1 MFNGISQIGRKSNI
15 AHCLWQVAQL
25 SEQIALVSSQ
35 LGTYIPDKELSPAGR
50 KSRDSYLRQRR
61 LMLQSERQVVYN
73 ELILSS

>member
-1 MFNGISQIGRKSNI
+1 MSDSISQIGRKSNI

-35 LGTYIPDKELSPAGR
+35 LGTHIPDKELSPAGR
-50 KSRDSYLRQRR
+50 KSRDSYLRQKR
-61 LMLQSERQVVYN
+61 LMLQSKRRVVYD